1 MSRNVTPIYLIHWCI
16 LGFIDSIFC
25 YLLGFVFPWPAIY
38 GIGLALLVLS
48 FFLARL
54 WRRKT
59 QRKHPDNG
67 TREASTLIQNCAP

>member
-38 GIGLALLVLS
+38 GVGLALLVVS

-54 WRRKT
+54 WRSGKKRSQTKKEMTTKRRKRGT
-59 QRKHPDNG
+59 Q
-67 TREASTLIQNCAP
+67 